1 MLQSLRF
8 RLPALFLAGVL
19 LAGIVS
25 AAIAFRLLQSY
36 SEDQSLKELRREAGG
51 LTSLYAQQ
59 AIKSSDEGGI
69 APAFVGAELEN
80 ATGDR
85 IYYAGLPLFPG
96 ETAGLRRL
104 PSGLIDWPAI
114 RAGQSVTFE
123 FTPPDEDRPYI
134 AVGSPVA
141 LEGTTFGALVVAKP
155 KTVLRDTWLTL
166 MKFFA
171 VSLLGGLVVAAGVAW
186 WASRRITRPVLTL
199 SRAADEIAE
208 GRYDVAVPQ
217 LKGGD
222 EISHLAQRFSDMAA
236 RLAEAEELERN
247 FLMSVSHEL
256 RTPLTAIRGHLEA
269 VREGVVHEPEAQAE
283 SLDVIAAETD
293 RLERLVGDV
302 LDLAKLD
309 ARRFTVLREEVD
321 MGRLLDQAYAS
332 FGEEARRRGIEY
344 RCLANERPVIT
355 TDGDRVLQII
365 SNLLAN
371 AFRWTPDGGT
381 IELALDAENGDV
393 SVAVADSGPG
403 IKRDEQERIFR
414 PFWSQ
419 DGGGTGLGLTI
430 ARELAMALGGRI
442 ELASTTGEG
451 SRFALVLPATPAAL
465 ALCVGAAVAQAV
477 HRRLARAE
485 RLLDAREPLVDGLPA
500 GADEVHEQAEVVDAS
515 VPLGGEVGLE
525 ALEPPQQLDRHPA
538 HLRDLP
544 SHRSRFAADAVANRV
559 DDLRG
564 QGRGEPVGGRGQL
577 DELKVRPLEDGAHV
591 GGVRTRCRRLQRAA
605 PAHVPSR
612 FLAWRVT
619 ITPRS
624 DGLEAGWGTG

>member
-36 SEDQSLKELRREAGG
+36 SEDRSLTELRREAGG

-69 APAFVGAELEN
+69 APDFVGRELEN

-104 PSGLIDWPAI
+104 PEGLIDWTAI
-114 RAGQSVTFE
+114 RTGQSVTFE

-141 LEGTTFGALVVAKP
+141 LEGTTFGTLVVAKP

-208 GRYDVAVPQ
+208 GHYDVAVPR
-217 LKGGD
+217 LTGRD
-222 EISHLAQRFSDMAA
+222 EIAHLAERFSEMAA

-269 VREGVVHEPEAQAE
+269 VREGVAREPEAQAE
-283 SLDVIAAETD
+283 SLGVIAAETD

-344 RCLANERPVIT
+344 RYSAHERPVIT

-381 IELALDAENGDV
+381 IELALDAANGDV

-430 ARELAMALGGRI
+430 ARELALALGGRI
-442 ELASTTGEG
+442 ELASVDGKG
-451 SRFALVLPATPAAL
+451 SRFALVLPATPA
-465 ALCVGAAVAQAV
+465 
-477 HRRLARAE
+477 R
-485 RLLDAREPLVDGLPA
+485 
-500 GADEVHEQAEVVDAS
+500 
-515 VPLGGEVGLE
+515 
-525 ALEPPQQLDRHPA
+525 
-538 HLRDLP
+538 
-544 SHRSRFAADAVANRV
+544 
-559 DDLRG
+559 
-564 QGRGEPVGGRGQL
+564 
-577 DELKVRPLEDGAHV
+577 
-591 GGVRTRCRRLQRAA
+591 
-605 PAHVPSR
+605 
-612 FLAWRVT
+612 
-619 ITPRS
+619 
-624 DGLEAGWGTG
+624 